1 MHQLFVDTHPLEIA
15 CDGQRVCGGR
25 HTDRGLPAGE
35 SGAVTVIQRANSD
48 LRCNPHFHMY
58 EVQGPASAPATRL
71 QLTGR

>member
-1 MHQLFVDTHPLEIA
+1 
-15 CDGQRVCGGR
+15 
-25 HTDRGLPAGE
+25 LPAGE